1 MNKNETNQNPFSLI
15 ADFDGDI
22 TNIFNIEVGET
33 LPILTL
39 RNMVLF
45 PGVVVPVVVGR
56 QSSLKLTQRA
66 AKSGQYIGVV
76 CQREASTENPKAD
89 DLYPIGTVA
98 KVVRILELP
107 DQSITVILQG
117 FCRFELKEIIKS
129 RPYLVAS
136 VQKLDDVLPENE
148 DKEFEAMADACK
160 DLTIRYL
167 QSNDSIREEATF
179 AVRNIANRIFL
190 VNFVCTNLPFPIE
203 EKVELLHIADLKER
217 TLKLISILNRECQ
230 FASLKASIQHR
241 TREEIDQQQKEYFL
255 QQQIRNLQDELG
267 ENENEDVREI
277 RNKVNSKVIPEE
289 VRQQIEKELGKLDHI
304 PQQSPD
310 YNVQL
315 SYLQTV
321 ASLPWGEYTKD
332 KLNIKSAERILNKDH
347 YGLEKVKERILE
359 HLAVLQRRGDMKAP
373 ILCLYGPPGVGKT
386 SLGRSIAAALGR
398 KYARISLGGIHDEAE
413 IRGHR
418 RTYIGAMPGRI
429 IKSLIKVGSG
439 NPVFILDE
447 IDKVSGNN
455 YNGDPASALLEV
467 LDPEQNNAFH
477 DNYIDVDYDLSKI
490 LFIATANS
498 LQTIPGPLLDRMEI
512 IEVGGYLTEEKIEIA
527 RRHLVPREMKEN
539 GFEKADH
546 IRFTPAALEFLIER
560 YTSESGVRQ

>member
-179 AVRNIANRIFL
+179 AVRNIA
-190 VNFVCTNLPFPIE
+190 
-203 EKVELLHIADLKER
+203 
-217 TLKLISILNRECQ
+217 
-230 FASLKASIQHR
+230 
-241 TREEIDQQQKEYFL
+241 
-255 QQQIRNLQDELG
+255 
-267 ENENEDVREI
+267 
-277 RNKVNSKVIPEE
+277 
-289 VRQQIEKELGKLDHI
+289 
-304 PQQSPD
+304 
-310 YNVQL
+310 
-315 SYLQTV
+315 
-321 ASLPWGEYTKD
+321 
-332 KLNIKSAERILNKDH
+332 
-347 YGLEKVKERILE
+347 
-359 HLAVLQRRGDMKAP
+359 
-373 ILCLYGPPGVGKT
+373 
-386 SLGRSIAAALGR
+386 
-398 KYARISLGGIHDEAE
+398 
-413 IRGHR
+413 
-418 RTYIGAMPGRI
+418 
-429 IKSLIKVGSG
+429 
-439 NPVFILDE
+439 
-447 IDKVSGNN
+447 
-455 YNGDPASALLEV
+455 
-467 LDPEQNNAFH
+467 
-477 DNYIDVDYDLSKI
+477 I
-490 LFIATANS
+490 LFARTC
-498 LQTIPGPLLDRMEI
+498 LFLLR
-512 IEVGGYLTEEKIEIA
+512 K
-527 RRHLVPREMKEN
+527 RWN
-539 GFEKADH
+539 FS
-546 IRFTPAALEFLIER
+546 
-560 YTSESGVRQ
+560 TSPI

>member
-332 KLNIKSAERILNKDH
+332 KLNIKSAERILNKEH

-455 YNGDPASALLEV
+455 YNG
-467 LDPEQNNAFH
+467 
-477 DNYIDVDYDLSKI
+477 
-490 LFIATANS
+490 
-498 LQTIPGPLLDRMEI
+498 
-512 IEVGGYLTEEKIEIA
+512 EK
-527 RRHLVPREMKEN
+527 
-539 GFEKADH
+539 
-546 IRFTPAALEFLIER
+546 
-560 YTSESGVRQ
+560 